1 MNYNNEKEQEAT
13 RNFDNAK
20 QALNHMKGRYSCRA
34 FSDEKIPDDVL
45 KEILEVGLRAA
56 SGGNLQPYSI
66 IVVKDEK
73 NKDVLYEACAKQKF
87 IKDADVN
94 LVFLMDWHKYD
105 IYTKQKNAPFV
116 AYKSFFHFLIA
127 LEDIMCTAQTIETA
141 AYLCGIG
148 SCYVGSIIGEAATVK
163 ESLNL
168 PDKTYPVLI
177 LSLGYPKND
186 SPTSIKKLS
195 FDTMIFNEKYRDFKD
210 EEIFDAY
217 EDKYEGRQTNL
228 PQKEPFKSETLELF
242 KNALLTTYSEDEV
255 KEILAKAN
263 EDGFVNET
271 QRRFGLHYSAHEL
284 LEISE
289 EVKQDMEQMGI
300 YINIK

>member
-1 MNYNNEKEQEAT
+1 ME
-13 RNFDNAK
+13 RNFDSAK
-20 QALNHMKGRYSCRA
+20 QVLNHMKERYSCRT
-34 FSDEKIPDDVL
+34 FSDENIPDNVL

-73 NKDVLYEACAKQKF
+73 NKDVLYKACAEQKF
-87 IKDADVN
+87 IKDANVN

-148 SCYVGSIIGEAATVK
+148 SCYVGSVIGEATELK
-163 ESLNL
+163 ETLNL
-168 PDKTYPVLI
+168 PDKTYPMLV

-186 SPTSIKKLS
+186 PPAQVKKLS
-195 FDTMIFNEKYRDFKD
+195 FDTMVFDEKYRNFTDNELFN
-210 EEIFDAY
+210 AY
-217 EDKYEGRQTNL
+217 EDKYEGRKTNL

-242 KNALLTTYSEDEV
+242 KNALLTTYSEEEV
-255 KEILAKAN
+255 KKIIEKTI

-284 LEISE
+284 LEISDE
-289 EVKQDMEQMGI
+289 AKLDMEHMGI
-300 YINIK
+300 WPTRK